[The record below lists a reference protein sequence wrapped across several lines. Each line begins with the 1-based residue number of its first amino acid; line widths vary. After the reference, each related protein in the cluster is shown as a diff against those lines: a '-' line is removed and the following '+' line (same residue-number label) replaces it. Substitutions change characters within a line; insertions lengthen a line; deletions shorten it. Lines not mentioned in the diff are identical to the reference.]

1 MDYADAFGSSDFVFP
16 PERFYMGGSSLR
28 GFKQRE
34 AGPSQFDN
42 PVGGEARLLSTLEY
56 QFPLIS
62 TRMPQQTWE
71 TEILRG
77 VVFSDFGMLGLDI
90 QDSTFSEPRLTVGFG
105 LRVHLPVLQVPIQL
119 DLAWPILSEDT
130 DSEEQ
135 FFFAIR
141 PVF

>member
-1 MDYADAFGSSDFVFP
+1 MARVGT
-16 PERFYMGGSSLR
+16 
-28 GFKQRE
+28 
-34 AGPSQFDN
+34 
-42 PVGGEARLLSTLEY
+42 PVPA
-56 QFPLIS
+56 LIS

-77 VVFSDFGMLGLDI
+77 VVFSDFGLLGLDI
-90 QDSTFSEPRLTVGFG
+90 NDSTFSEPRLTVGFG

-119 DLAWPILSEDT
+119 DLAWPVLSEDT
-130 DSEEQ
+130 DNEEQ